1 MRPTA
6 RLLWSLLGV
15 GCLGLVAGSLILTA
29 LMDLHPCSLCI
40 FQRLLFMVI
49 GLLALLAAWLA
60 PRSAALAPGL
70 LVLVCAAAGIAMSA
84 YQVWLQAQPPFTAT
98 CGGGILDQVDVLV
111 VWLGDRVPL
120 LFLATGLC
128 EESGPPIL
136 GLNLAQWALIGFGGS
151 LLWGLWAMLTRTCG
165 SAPARA

>member
-6 RLLWSLLGV
+6 RLLWFVLAA
-15 GCLGLVAGSLILTA
+15 GCLGLVAGSLVLTA

-40 FQRLLFMVI
+40 FQRLLFMAI
-49 GLLALLAAWLA
+49 GLFALLAAWLA
-60 PRSAALAPGL
+60 PRRTALAPGL
-70 LVLVCAAAGIAMSA
+70 LVLICTAGGIGIAA

-111 VWLGDRVPL
+111 VWLGDRVPV

-136 GLNLAQWALIGFGGS
+136 GLSLAQWALIGFS
-151 LLWGLWAMLTRTCG
+151 ASSVWALWAMITHTRG
-165 SAPARA
+165 SAVARA

>member
-6 RLLWSLLGV
+6 RLLWAVLAA
-15 GCLGLVAGSLILTA
+15 GCLGLVAGSLVLTA
-29 LMDLHPCSLCI
+29 WMDLHPCSLCI

-49 GLLALLAAWLA
+49 GLLALLAAWLGA
-60 PRSAALAPGL
+60 RPAALAPGL
-70 LVLVCAAAGIAMSA
+70 LVLVCAAAGFAMAS

-98 CGGGILDQVDVLV
+98 CGGGIMDQVDVVV
-111 VWLGDRVPL
+111 VWLGERVPV

-136 GLNLAQWALIGFGGS
+136 GLYLAQWALIGFGAS
-151 LLWGLWAMLTRTCG
+151 LLWALWAIFMRTRG
-165 SAPARA
+165 SAPVRA